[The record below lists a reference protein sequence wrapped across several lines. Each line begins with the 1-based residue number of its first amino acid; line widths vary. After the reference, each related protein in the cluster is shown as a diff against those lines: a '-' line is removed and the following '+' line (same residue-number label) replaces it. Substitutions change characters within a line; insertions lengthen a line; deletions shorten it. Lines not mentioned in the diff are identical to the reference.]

1 MTTRVFG
8 APIAR
13 QEDRRFLTGVGC
25 YVDDIHLPG
34 MLHAAILR
42 SPHAHARI
50 RAIDTSRVCELD
62 GMVAVLTY
70 DDLGVAAQPLPLL
83 IPHPALTH
91 PRTQYALA
99 KDIVRYAGEAVAMV
113 IAEDRYIAEDAL
125 DLITVDYE
133 PLPVVSDLIP
143 IVSRSSLL
151 HGGVRRAGEPAPP
164 PVARLPLPASGRG
177 PGGEVAALVHTDV
190 PNNIAAHLVQQVG
203 DVDAAFATA
212 VHVCARRVWI
222 ERSASQPLETRGVV
236 ARFDAFEQALT
247 VWDSTQAPLSIRNGL
262 ALLFGLPPDKVRV
275 TAPDVGGGFG
285 VKIML
290 FYPEEVLV
298 PLAAMRLGRPVKWI
312 EDRREHMTASNHERG
327 QVHDIAVALHED
339 GRILGL
345 RDVFVHDAGA
355 YTPYG
360 IIVPL
365 ITATQ
370 LPGPYK
376 LPTYYSDATVVYT
389 NRTPVTPY
397 RGAGRPQGVFA
408 MERILDHAA
417 DQLGMDRA
425 EIRHRNFIQP
435 GEFPYDVGLTFQD
448 GLPTRYDSGNYPA
461 GLERALAMIDY
472 KGFREKQ
479 RQTRAAAEEGFA
491 VGEDF
496 ARDTSPTQSRYL
508 GIGIGCYVEGTGIGP
523 YEGAH
528 IAIDNLGEVYVAT
541 GLSTQGQG
549 HQTSFAQIVAEE
561 LSVDIAKVHIT
572 TGDTQRFH
580 WGSGTYASRAL
591 VVAGNAISLAAR
603 AVKEKA
609 IQVASYALEAAP
621 EDLELV
627 ASRVRVKGA
636 PSRGLSL
643 AALSIIANP
652 IRYAYGAGAADL
664 PAALPVRAGPPLP
677 PGEEPGLE
685 ATRYFSPPHATFASG
700 VHAAIIAVDIHTGI
714 VKIHKYVVV
723 HDCGRLVNPL
733 IVEGQIC
740 GGVAQGIGGS
750 FYERLVYDD
759 NGQLLDA
766 SYMDFLIPYATEV
779 PHIAIDHIETPS
791 PINPLGVKGAGEA
804 GCIPVPAVMA
814 AALEDALAPFGAQV
828 DHMPLTPEEIRQ
840 LVVK

>member
-1 MTTRVFG
+1 MTTRAFG
-8 APIAR
+8 VPVAR
-13 QEDRRFLTGVGC
+13 KEDRRFLTGTGC
-25 YVDDIHLPG
+25 YVDDIHLPD

-50 RAIDTSRVCELD
+50 RAIDVRPAYELD
-62 GMVAVLTY
+62 GVITVFTY
-70 DDLGVAAQPLPLL
+70 RDLGVAAQPLPLL

-99 KDIVRYAGEAVAMV
+99 RDMVRYAGEAVAMV

-125 DLITVDYE
+125 DRINVEYE
-133 PLPVVSDLIP
+133 PLPVVSDLQT
-143 IVSRSSLL
+143 
-151 HGGVRRAGEPAPP
+151 AATAAAP
-164 PVARLPLPASGRG
+164 
-177 PGGEVAALVHTDV
+177 LVHDDV

-203 DVDAAFATA
+203 DVDAAFASATYTFQR
-212 VHVCARRVWI
+212 HIMI
-222 ERSASQPLETRGVV
+222 ERSSSQPLETRGVV
-236 ARFDAFEQALT
+236 ARFDAFEQMLT

-275 TAPDVGGGFG
+275 VAPDVGGGFG

-298 PLAAMRLGRPVKWI
+298 PLVALRLRRPVKWI
-312 EDRREHMTASNHERG
+312 EDRLEHMTASNHERG
-327 QVHDIAVALHED
+327 QIHDIAVALDAD
-339 GRILGL
+339 GHILGL
-345 RDVFVHDAGA
+345 RDVFLHDAGA
-355 YTPYG
+355 YSPYG

-376 LPTYYSDATVVYT
+376 LPAYYSDATVVYT

-408 MERILDHAA
+408 MERILDYAA
-417 DQLGMDRA
+417 DELGIDRA
-425 EIRHRNFIQP
+425 EIRRRNFIQP
-435 GEFPYDVGLTFQD
+435 DEFPYDVGLTFQD

-461 GLERALAMIDY
+461 GLERALEMIGY
-472 KGFREKQ
+472 ERFREQ
-479 RQTRAAAEEGFA
+479 QGQARREGH
-491 VGEDF
+491 
-496 ARDTSPTQSRYL
+496 YL

-528 IAIDNLGEVYVAT
+528 IAIDNLGEVHVAT

-549 HQTSFAQIVAEE
+549 HQTSFAQVVAEE
-561 LSVDIAKVHIT
+561 LGVDVAKVHIT

-580 WGSGTYASRAL
+580 WGTGTYASRAM
-591 VVAGNAISLAAR
+591 VIAGNAICLAAR

-609 IQVASYALEAAP
+609 IKIASYALEAAP

-627 ASRVRVKGA
+627 DGRVRVKGA
-636 PSRGLSL
+636 PSRGISL
-643 AALSIIANP
+643 ASLSIIANP
-652 IRYAYGAGAADL
+652 IRYAYGAAAPDL
-664 PAALPVRAGPPLP
+664 PAVLPPRDGPPLP
-677 PGEEPGLE
+677 SGEEPGLE
-685 ATRYFSPPHATFASG
+685 ATRYFSPAHATFASG
-700 VHAAIIAVDIHTGI
+700 VHAAIIEVDIHTGI
-714 VKIHKYVVV
+714 VKIQRYIVV
-723 HDCGRLVNPL
+723 HDCGRVVNPM

-750 FYERLVYDD
+750 FYERMVYDD
-759 NGQLLDA
+759 NGQLLNA

-779 PHIAIDHIETPS
+779 PHLEIDHIETPS

-804 GCIPVPAVMA
+804 GCIPVPALMA
-814 AALEDALAPFGAQV
+814 AALEDALAPFGVRV
-828 DHMPLTPEEIRQ
+828 DRMPLTPEEIRM
-840 LVVK
+840 LVAQP